1 MSPDTKPTHDPTKAV
16 ANSVT
21 SNPVMNMTLTNAP
34 AAEQRPEESEQ
45 AILAGARRVHRRR
58 TRNTWLLRLALVV
71 LWLGSWELVV
81 GLGWIDEFFYSRP
94 SKIAGRL
101 AEWFTQGT
109 DFGSIWLHIGV
120 TVEEAVIGFAI
131 GTLAGVVLG
140 VLLGRSQYLADVLA
154 PAIKAV
160 NAVPRIVLAA
170 LFVIWFGL
178 GLTSK
183 VATVVVL
190 VFFAVFFN
198 AFTGAREVDRNLID
212 NARILGASQRQV
224 LGTIVLPSATSWILS
239 SLHTAFGFALIG
251 AVVGEYTGA
260 QAGIGFL
267 IANAQG
273 TFDTAGVFAGMII
286 ITVVALFAEW
296 GIGELENRLLHWRPN
311 VGVSA
316 AQI

>member
-1 MSPDTKPTHDPTKAV
+1 MPDT
-16 ANSVT
+16 
-21 SNPVMNMTLTNAP
+21 MNVAP
-34 AAEQRPEESEQ
+34 AAGAPIPGPAVEETEQS
-45 AILAGARRVHRRR
+45 ILSGARRAHQRR

-71 LWLGSWELVV
+71 VWLGSWELVV
-81 GLGWIDEFFYSRP
+81 GLGWIDAFFYSRP
-94 SKIAGRL
+94 SKIWARL
-101 AEWFTQGT
+101 VEWFTQGT
-109 DFGSIWLHIGV
+109 DFGTIWLHIWV

-131 GTLAGVVLG
+131 GTAAGVVLG

-154 PAIKAV
+154 PFIKAV
-160 NAVPRIVLAA
+160 NAVPRIVLAS

-212 NARILGASQRQV
+212 NARILGASKGQV
-224 LGTIVLPSATSWILS
+224 LGNIVLPSATSWILS

-286 ITVVALFAEW
+286 ITVVALLAEW
-296 GIGELENRLLHWRPN
+296 GIGRLENRLLRWRPN
-311 VGVSA
+311 AGAIA